1 MVTTGSILY
10 LHNKN
15 NKITDKKYA
24 EKYVSGFSSIKLI
37 IDFVYFWMLS
47 FHGNL
52 SRKPSYYLLKVE

>member
-47 FHGNL
+47 FHGNS
-52 SRKPSYYLLKVE
+52 SRIPSY